1 MFRVYNF
8 MTKNPITV
16 GSDEKI
22 SAALDLM
29 RYNKIHRIP
38 VTDENDHLIGLITEG
53 MIAANNKA
61 TSLSIYELNY
71 LLSKTDV
78 RTVMIKHPISIGE
91 NALLEEAAEKLLKN
105 DIGCLPVVNDKDQ
118 VTGILTQN
126 DIFKA
131 FLDMLSWGQKG
142 TRIILSLPEG
152 VGVLEKV
159 SRIFT
164 QNNISVTSISV
175 YEHGQENAEVLVKTM
190 GPFDQKRMTEQF
202 SKEGFTVLD
211 IEEVEA

>member
-53 MIAANNKA
+53 RIAANNKA

-142 TRIILSLPEG
+142 TRLILSLPEG

-159 SRIFT
+159 SRIFA

-175 YEHGQENAEVLVKTM
+175 YEHGQENAEVLVKTT